1 MRVSPVQVRE
11 LACAKT
17 RFQAGLR
24 LFRGGIVRE
33 RSSSASTRQS
43 DVPVRALRELLAHQ
57 SQRQG
62 TTEMLAADLQAA
74 CSTLLLKRAEQF
86 LHDPK
91 PDGA

>member
-1 MRVSPVQVRE
+1 
-11 LACAKT
+11 
-17 RFQAGLR
+17 
-24 LFRGGIVRE
+24 
-33 RSSSASTRQS
+33 
-43 DVPVRALRELLAHQ
+43 VRALRELLAHQ